1 MPDSSIFFKLHPS
14 LQQVIHHTLHWKELR
29 RIQELAYEPICSGVD
44 LLLTARTAGGKSE
57 AAFIPVLDQIL
68 KNHPSLPFCLY
79 ISPLRALIADMSDRL
94 DHLLTPF
101 HLTTVQVHSDC
112 PGSFIPDSDPP
123 AILFTT
129 PESLA
134 ILLHGSSGP
143 LLVDRVTICIID
155 EVHSLAA
162 SERGIQLLASLDQME
177 QRSGHHIQRIGLSAT
192 IGNPE
197 DVLVWMSGGRA
208 GSQVVR
214 AEHEPL
220 SREFFFCC
228 GWDNT
233 DQKRVESLIRGRRS
247 LIFSRSR
254 GEAETLSSLLEGSEV
269 PIYVHH
275 SSVSPASRKEAE
287 QAFARGTCGAIICT
301 GTLELGI
308 DIGSLDLVI
317 HSGPVI
323 SVSSFLQRLGRVGR
337 RGTHAQM
344 AFLLND
350 PEETITVAAV
360 ISLAAAG
367 EIEPVRIIRYPYRV
381 LVQQIVLSLLTES
394 RIPRQRLMNRLQG
407 SGAFDN
413 ISNEQI
419 CSVIASLVEAGLIL
433 IDQNFLMPAPA
444 LEGWADLQH
453 GSQYSVISEGRICTV
468 KSPEGDLIGTVSMK
482 GADLCRL
489 NRFRLG
495 GRSWI
500 SAGNDPDPTTI
511 QANPVSFPAEPP
523 VFGGSFQGTSY
534 LLMQKVSEI
543 VRDGL
548 PDLPFPN
555 QVHQLVHEYTSCLPE
570 GSGPER
576 IILRKES
583 ESVKVYTFL
592 GAEWNRVIFHYL
604 KHSCRK
610 KKCVSLKGGFD
621 GVSIH
626 MTSGVLSSEWI
637 LDRIIALSQSDPS
650 EPGEWIYTIREV
662 NRSYDQFL
670 SHESLRNMLIFD
682 QIRLDKLVCEL
693 NSREII
699 IASEL

>member
-14 LQQVIHHTLHWKELR
+14 LQQAIHHTLQWSELR
-29 RIQELAYEPICSGVD
+29 RIQELAYEPISSGVD

-68 KNHPSLPFCLY
+68 KNHPGLPFCLY
-79 ISPLRALIADMSDRL
+79 ISPLRALIADMAYRL

-101 HLTTVQVHSDC
+101 HLTAVQVHSDC

-123 AILFTT
+123 AIVLTT

-134 ILLHGSSGP
+134 ILLHGTSGP
-143 LLVDRVTICIID
+143 LLVDRVTVCIID

-162 SERGIQLLASLDQME
+162 SERGSQLLASLDQME
-177 QRSGHHIQRIGLSAT
+177 QRSGHQIQRIGLSAT

-197 DVLVWMSGGRA
+197 DVLAWMSGGRA

-220 SREFFFCC
+220 PREFFFCC
-228 GWDNT
+228 GWDST
-233 DQKRVESLIRGRRS
+233 DQKRIESLIRGRRS
-247 LIFSRSR
+247 LIFARSR

-287 QAFARGTCGAIICT
+287 KAFARGTCGAIICT

-337 RGTHAQM
+337 RGAHAQM

-350 PEETITVAAV
+350 PEETVTVTAA

-381 LVQQIVLSLLTES
+381 LVQQIFLSLLTES
-394 RIPRQRLMNRLQG
+394 RIPRKRLMNRLQE
-407 SGAFDN
+407 SGAFGN
-413 ISNEQI
+413 ISNEQVR
-419 CSVIASLVEAGLIL
+419 SVIASLIEAGFIL
-433 IDQNFLMPAPA
+433 IDQNFLMPAPS
-444 LEGWADLQH
+444 LEEWADMQH

-468 KSPEGDLIGTVSMK
+468 QSLEGDLIGTVSIR
-482 GADLCRL
+482 GADFCRQ
-489 NRFRLG
+489 NGFRLG
-495 GRSWI
+495 GRSWM
-500 SAGNDPDPTTI
+500 SAGNDPNPATI
-511 QANPVSFPAEPP
+511 QANHVSFPAEPP

-548 PDLPFPN
+548 PNLPFPN
-555 QVHQLVHEYTSCLPE
+555 LVHQLVHEFISCLPE
-570 GSGPER
+570 GLGPMR
-576 IILRKES
+576 IVLRKES

-604 KHSCRK
+604 KNLCRK
-610 KKCVSLKGGFD
+610 KKCVSVKGGFD
-621 GVSIH
+621 GVSVRV
-626 MTSGVLSSEWI
+626 TSGALSSEWI
-637 LDRIIALSQSDPS
+637 LDKITALAHSNPS
-650 EPGEWIYTIREV
+650 NPGEWIHSIREIS
-662 NRSYDQFL
+662 RSYDQFL
-670 SHESLRNMLIFD
+670 PQESLRDMLIFD
-682 QIRLDKLVCEL
+682 QLRLDDLVREL

-699 IASEL
+699 IAPEL